1 MAPKPVIL
9 LAKERDFFDVRG
21 AEEAYGRLKRLYGLL
36 GAPEKVSLFTGPSY
50 HGYSREN
57 REAMYRWF
65 DRWSKVPAPKE
76 EPELHIDKDS
86 ALWGTPKGS
95 VTLAGSRTVQSFTAE
110 KASKLAQSR
119 PKHLDAARL
128 QARVRETLR
137 LPEHLPESPP
147 DYRILRARSS
157 RGYPKNHWLAY
168 AVESEPGIFAVVY
181 ALSDERL
188 YSRPPKSDAPAYLY
202 ISDLSSD
209 RELREEPLI
218 RELISKNPNARFYTC
233 DVRGS
238 GESQPDTCR
247 PGSFLAPYGSDY
259 FYAVTSIMLDKP
271 YVGRKTYD
279 ILRVVQWL
287 KSIGHKNI
295 HLVAKGRGSVPATFA
310 AVLSDDIAEVTLKNP
325 LRSYACIAEAERYSW
340 PLSCF
345 VPNVL
350 ESYDLPDCYRV
361 LAAKNLKQ
369 IGPLGAD
376 DLAR

>member
-21 AEEAYGRLKRLYGLL
+21 AEEAYRRLKHLYGLL
-36 GAPEKVSLFTGPSY
+36 GAPENVSLFIGSGY
-50 HGYSREN
+50 HGYSKDN

-65 DRWSKVPAPKE
+65 DRWSHVPAPKA
-76 EPELHIDKDS
+76 EPELHLDKDS
-86 ALWGTPKGS
+86 ALRATPMGS

-110 KASKLAQSR
+110 KARKLAQSR
-119 PKHLDAARL
+119 PKHLDAAAL
-128 QARVRETLR
+128 QALVRKTLR
-137 LPEHLPESPP
+137 LPEHLPEAPP
-147 DYRILRARSS
+147 DYRILRARPSS
-157 RGYPKNHWLAY
+157 GYPKNHWLTY

-202 ISDLSSD
+202 VSDLSSD

-218 RELISKNPNARFYTC
+218 REMISKHPDARFYTC

-238 GESQPDTCR
+238 GESQPNTCR
-247 PGSFLAPYGSDY
+247 PNSFLTPYGNDY
-259 FYAVTSIMLDKP
+259 FYAITSIMLDKP
-271 YVGRKTYD
+271 YVGQKTYD

-287 KSIGHKNI
+287 KSLGHKNI
-295 HLVAKGRGSVPATFA
+295 HLLAKGRGAVPATFA
-310 AVLSDDIAEVTLKNP
+310 AVLSDDITEVTLKNP

-345 VPNVL
+345 VPDVL
-350 ESYDLPDCYRV
+350 KYYDLPDCYRI
-361 LAAKNLKQ
+361 LAAKKLKQ
-369 IGPLGAD
+369 IAPLGAN